1 MHGNK
6 SVFGISARNW
16 AYVEGASAILLLA
29 TTARRATNTV
39 GEKGIFGYCKS
50 SKLAKA
56 GKKNEYYWDTF
67 ETLSLVTFAIVLLKS
82 NQETFEGVKNTLRMS
97 STDST
102 NLF

>member
-6 SVFGISARNW
+6 PVFGMSARNW
-16 AYVEGASAILLLA
+16 ADIEGASAILLIA

-39 GEKGIFGYCKS
+39 GEKGIFGNSKT

-56 GKKNEYYWDTF
+56 GRKHEYYWDTF

-82 NQETFEGVKNTLRMS
+82 NQETFEGVKNTLRLS